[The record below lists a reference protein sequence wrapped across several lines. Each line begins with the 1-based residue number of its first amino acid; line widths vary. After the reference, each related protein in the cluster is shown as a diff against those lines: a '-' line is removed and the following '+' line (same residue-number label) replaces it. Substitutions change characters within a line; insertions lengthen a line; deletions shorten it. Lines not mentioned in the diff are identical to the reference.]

1 MPNPNKKKN
10 KSTGSMLNMSIRLT
24 PELNRAFDKI
34 REREG
39 NPSKSSLFRKAILS
53 FIKKYPEEENIVLQK

>member
-1 MPNPNKKKN
+1 MPNPKQKKK
-10 KSTGSMLNMSIRLT
+10 KSTGTMLNMSIRLT

-39 NPSKSSLFRKAILS
+39 NPSKSALIRKAIFE
-53 FIKKYPEEENIVLQK
+53 FISNNPEENIALQK